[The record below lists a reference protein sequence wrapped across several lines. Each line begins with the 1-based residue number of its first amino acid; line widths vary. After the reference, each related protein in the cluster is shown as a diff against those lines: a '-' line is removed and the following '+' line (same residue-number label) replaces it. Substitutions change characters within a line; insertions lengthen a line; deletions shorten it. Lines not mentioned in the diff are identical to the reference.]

1 MESALS
7 TFLRYLEV
15 EKGYS
20 PSTIEAYRLD
30 VGKGLIPFLN
40 EGGKFRVSEVTSHNI
55 RAYMDFLANGRGN
68 CTAARARKLAAI
80 KSFFK
85 YLVESGRLETSPAT
99 SVRSPK
105 IAQREPVYLTDDECL
120 WLLNTVSKGARRKV
134 RERDLAMIV
143 LLLHTGVRV
152 SELINL
158 KLTNVD
164 LKSGQIRIRRKGN
177 KEQYLNLNGETVKL
191 LAKYL
196 AARPGAQNGDLFV
209 GARGGKLDRSSI
221 YRVVRKHLEHAGIDK
236 GKRGPHLLRHT
247 FCTRL
252 HQKGVDPFVIR
263 DLAGHKS
270 LTTTMRYVNIENR
283 EQAEAIRKLE
293 FGTL

>member
-1 MESALS
+1 M
-7 TFLRYLEV
+7 
-15 EKGYS
+15 
-20 PSTIEAYRLD
+20 
-30 VGKGLIPFLN
+30 
-40 EGGKFRVSEVTSHNI
+40 
-55 RAYMDFLANGRGN
+55 
-68 CTAARARKLAAI
+68 
-80 KSFFK
+80 
-85 YLVESGRLETSPAT
+85 
-99 SVRSPK
+99 
-105 IAQREPVYLTDDECL
+105 
-120 WLLNTVSKGARRKV
+120 
-134 RERDLAMIV
+134 AMIV